1 MRTRTWATATA
12 GAVLA
17 SVATVLSVQAA
28 EAVPGYR
35 VDHRGLDWQECA
47 DLQPVGEETLEC
59 ATLVLPMGH
68 GPGEKDDGETVE
80 LALSRAST
88 GGDTERTLLVNPG
101 GPGSPGRDLASRTHQ
116 GLPDD
121 LRETYAVVGFD
132 PRGSGA
138 SVPAVECDPSAF
150 EPVHTPS
157 IPERPE
163 DTGALWEE
171 TESYAQACADNTGP
185 LLEHMTTVDTARDMD
200 VLRAALGLKSVDYLG
215 YSYGTYLGAVFS
227 SLFPESVDRL
237 VLDSVVD
244 PDVPWY
250 ESNLAQSRA
259 VERAAENFFA
269 WVARHDDTFG
279 LGGSA
284 EEVARA
290 YHRLR
295 EELRDEPL
303 EGTVGPTELE
313 NLSITVAYTSRAW
326 PLVGAALADRIV
338 DGDPAALV
346 ELDTEMGEGPEGDQ
360 NRGGYNAV
368 QCTDSHWPSDR
379 GIWESEGHRAHDEA
393 PFIGWNNIW
402 YNAVCASWP
411 AESGEW
417 YQLGDGP
424 EHMPAY
430 EGEALLVH
438 ASEDGAT
445 PLHGAQNLRAH
456 MPGASL
462 TVEEDG
468 TTHAVSLGG
477 NPCVDEIVTAYL
489 RDGSLPDRTDEE
501 HDAVCG
507 APPEPEPRDA
517 QSARQDLPDRSGP
530 LGGGAPAGL
539 SDRWNTL

>member
-1 MRTRTWATATA
+1 MRTRTWAAATA
-12 GAVLA
+12 GAVLTSA
-17 SVATVLSVQAA
+17 VTVLPAQAA
-28 EAVPGYR
+28 ETAPTFR
-35 VDHRGLDWQECA
+35 VDHRDLDWQECE
-47 DLQPVGEETLEC
+47 DLLPVGEETLEC
-59 ATLVLPMGH
+59 ATLVLPMDHDRG
-68 GPGEKDDGETVE
+68 GSAGGETVE

-88 GGDTERTLLVNPG
+88 GGDAERTLLVNPG

-116 GLPDD
+116 GLPED

-150 EPVHTPS
+150 EPVRTPS
-157 IPERPE
+157 IPEPPG
-163 DTGALWEE
+163 DTGSLWQEAD
-171 TESYAQACADNTGP
+171 SYAQACADNTGR
-185 LLEHMTTVDTARDMD
+185 LLDHMTTVDTARDMD
-200 VLRAALGLKSVDYLG
+200 ALRAALGLESVDYLG

-244 PDVPWY
+244 PDTPWY

-259 VERAAENFFA
+259 IERAADNFFD

-295 EELRDEPL
+295 EELREEPL

-313 NLSITVAYTSRAW
+313 NLSITVAYTGRSW
-326 PLVGAALADRIV
+326 PVVGAALADRIV

-346 ELDTEMGEGPEGDQ
+346 ALDTEMGEGPDDDQ

-379 GIWESEGHRAHDEA
+379 GIWESEGRQAHEEA

-402 YNAVCASWP
+402 YNAACASWP

-424 EHMPAY
+424 DHQPAY
-430 EGEALLVH
+430 EGDALLVH
-438 ASEDGAT
+438 ATGDGAT
-445 PLHGAQNLRAH
+445 PLHGAENLRDH

-462 TVEEDG
+462 TVEEG
-468 TTHAVSLGG
+468 GITHAVSLGD
-477 NPCVDEIVTAYL
+477 NSCVDEIVTAYL
-489 RDGSLPDRTDEE
+489 RDGSLPERTDGER
-501 HDAVCG
+501 DAVCG
-507 APPEPEPRDA
+507 APPEPEPEPRDA
-517 QSARQDLPDRSGP
+517 QSAPQDLPDRAGV
-530 LGGGAPAGL
+530 LGGGHPGGGE
-539 SDRWNTL
+539 

>member
-1 MRTRTWATATA
+1 MRTRTRAAATA
-12 GAVLA
+12 GALLA
-17 SVATVLSVQAA
+17 SVVTVLPVQAA
-28 EAVPGYR
+28 EVAPAFR
-35 VDHRGLDWQECA
+35 VDQRDLDWQECE
-47 DLQPVGEETLEC
+47 DLLPVGEEALEC
-59 ATLVLPMGH
+59 ATLVLPMDH
-68 GPGEKDDGETVE
+68 GSGGNADAETVE
-80 LALSRAST
+80 LALSRASA
-88 GGDTERTLLVNPG
+88 GGDSERTLLVNPG

-116 GLPDD
+116 GLPED
-121 LRETYAVVGFD
+121 LREIYAVVGFD

-150 EPVHTPS
+150 EPVRAPS
-157 IPERPE
+157 IPDPPG

-171 TESYAQACADNTGP
+171 AESYARACADNTGR
-185 LLEHMTTVDTARDMD
+185 LLDHMATVDTARDMEA
-200 VLRAALGLKSVDYLG
+200 LRAALGLESVDYLG

-244 PDVPWY
+244 PDTPWH

-259 VERAAENFFA
+259 VERAADNFFD
-269 WVARHDDTFG
+269 WIARHDDAFG

-284 EEVARA
+284 GEVERA

-313 NLSITVAYTSRAW
+313 NLAITVAYTGRAW
-326 PLVGAALADRIV
+326 PVVGAALADRIV
-338 DGDPAALV
+338 DEDPAALV
-346 ELDTEMGEGPEGDQ
+346 ALDTEMGEGPGDDQ

-402 YNAVCASWP
+402 YNAACASWS

-417 YQLGDGP
+417 YRLGDGP
-424 EHMPAY
+424 GHRPAY
-430 EGEALLVH
+430 EGDALLVH
-438 ASEDGAT
+438 AADDGAT
-445 PLHGAQNLRAH
+445 PLHGAENLRAH

-462 TVEEDG
+462 TVEENG
-468 TTHAVSLGG
+468 ITHAVSLGD
-477 NPCVDEIVTAYL
+477 NPCVDGIVTAYL
-489 RDGSLPDRTDEE
+489 REGSLPERTDGE
-501 HDAVCG
+501 HDAVCE

-517 QSARQDLPDRSGP
+517 QSAPQDLPDRAGS
-530 LGGGAPAGL
+530 LGGGHPGGGE
-539 SDRWNTL
+539 

>member
-1 MRTRTWATATA
+1 VRTRIWTAATV
-12 GAVLA
+12 GAVLTSA
-17 SVATVLSVQAA
+17 VTVLPGQGA
-28 EAVPGYR
+28 EAAPTFR
-35 VDHRGLDWQECA
+35 ADHRDLDWQACE
-47 DLQPVGEETLEC
+47 DLLPTGEEVLEC
-59 ATLVLPMGH
+59 ATLVLPMDHDRG
-68 GPGEKDDGETVE
+68 GSAGGGTVE
-80 LALSRAST
+80 LALSRASS
-88 GGDTERTLLVNPG
+88 GGEAERTLLVNPG

-116 GLPDD
+116 GLPED
-121 LRETYAVVGFD
+121 LRESYAVVGFD

-150 EPVHTPS
+150 EPVRTPS
-157 IPERPE
+157 IPEPPG
-163 DTGALWEE
+163 DTGALWQEAD
-171 TESYAQACADNTGP
+171 SYAQACADNTGR

-200 VLRAALGLKSVDYLG
+200 SLRAALGLESVDYLG

-244 PDVPWY
+244 PDTPWH

-259 VERAAENFFA
+259 IERAADNFFD

-295 EELRDEPL
+295 EELREEPL

-313 NLSITVAYTSRAW
+313 NLSVTVAYTGRSW
-326 PLVGAALADRIV
+326 PVVGAALADLLV
-338 DGDPAALV
+338 DEDPAALV
-346 ELDTEMGEGPEGDQ
+346 ALDSEMGEGSGDDQ

-379 GIWESEGHRAHDEA
+379 GTWESEGRRTHDEA
-393 PFIGWNNIW
+393 PFVGWNNIW
-402 YNAVCASWP
+402 YNAACASWS
-411 AESGEW
+411 AESDEW

-424 EHMPAY
+424 GHQPAY
-430 EGEALLVH
+430 EGDALLVH
-438 ASEDGAT
+438 ATGDGAT
-445 PLHGAQNLRAH
+445 PLHGAENLRAH

-462 TVEEDG
+462 TVEEG
-468 TTHAVSLGG
+468 GITHAVSLGG
-477 NPCVDEIVTAYL
+477 NPCVDETVTAYL
-489 RDGSLPDRTDEE
+489 RDGSLPERTDGE
-501 HDAVCG
+501 HDAVCE

-517 QSARQDLPDRSGP
+517 PGAPQGLPDRAGV
-530 LGGGAPAGL
+530 LGGGLPGGGE
-539 SDRWNTL
+539 